1 MHDPFATPVNSRSP
15 ALEEEKNKLPD
26 TLEND
31 TSLEPIYGLTEKEG
45 FENDSSLTFPEKKG
59 VITTTESVAAKF
71 VPPRIP
77 IRIILLLIISTMGQA
92 YSGSIISIFMNKVL
106 HLSAEDQ
113 LKYYMYLGFTS
124 WPEPAVGF
132 LSDAFVVFG
141 ERRRPLLLVGCVGNL
156 IIYIIYCFAPSSTA
170 TSSVFFGVSMVAQV
184 CLMFIYV
191 SINGLL
197 VDIGRRD
204 EEEHEESTARIGSIM
219 SKAMLWRSTGTLIA
233 SILQTYLL
241 VDIDV
246 RSALGITA
254 VFFGL
259 TIPAALITP
268 RKLFLRKL
276 NQPNIFMRFLDC
288 AKEIR
293 RNWTKFDYHSDSVCM
308 ILVLVFVFLYTM
320 MPDSGNIY
328 TTYLYT
334 YDYPNW
340 LYSFIF
346 CLYDLGSIIGAGIFA
361 FWMSRKSKRELETG
375 KHTST
380 FFIFMLGSLAWALSY
395 STNIL
400 LCTGFIKDVLH
411 ISPEVFIPIDYFVN
425 AILVRFA
432 FMPTIAVAAEHAPRV
447 FEATC
452 FETFSVASVGG
463 GTVSNI
469 ITLAIVAD
477 AGIANDNYKKL
488 WIMVLISICCKLA
501 MIPLALLLPEKR
513 RSVDVIDDVESLGEE
528 KLLSSASPETESQ

>member
-15 ALEEEKNKLPD
+15 ALEEEGNNFPD
-26 TLEND
+26 TVAKN
-31 TSLEPIYGLTEKEG
+31 TSLEPIHELTDQEG
-45 FENDSSLTFPEKKG
+45 FENENSFTLPEKKG
-59 VITTTESVAAKF
+59 IISITESVPAKF

-92 YSGSIISIFMNKVL
+92 YSGSIISIFMNKTL

-124 WPEPAVGF
+124 WPEPVVGF
-132 LSDAFVVFG
+132 ISDAFVVLG
-141 ERRRPLLLVGCVGNL
+141 ERRRPLLLLGCIGNV
-156 IIYIIYCFAPSSTA
+156 IIYVIFCFKPSSTA
-170 TSSVFFGVSMVAQV
+170 TSSIFFGVSMVAQV
-184 CLMFIYV
+184 CLMFMYV

-219 SKAMLWRSTGTLIA
+219 SKAMLWRSTGSLIA
-233 SILQTYLL
+233 SILQTYIL

-259 TIPAALITP
+259 TIPAALIAP
-268 RKLFLRKL
+268 RKLFLRRL

-288 AKEIR
+288 TKEIR

-308 ILVLVFVFLYTM
+308 ILVLIFVFLYTM

-334 YDYPNW
+334 YGYPNW

-346 CLYDLGSIIGAGIFA
+346 CLYNVGSIIGAGIFSL
-361 FWMSRKSKRELETG
+361 WMARKSKRELETG
-375 KHTST
+375 EHTST
-380 FFIFMLGSLAWALSY
+380 FFVFMLGSFAWAFSY
-395 STNIL
+395 ATNIL
-400 LCTGFIKDVLH
+400 LCTGFIEDVLH
-411 ISPEVFIPIDYFVN
+411 ISPEVFIPIDYFVT

-452 FETFSVASVGG
+452 FETFAVASLGG

-477 AGIANDNYKKL
+477 AGIANDNYRKL

-513 RSVDVIDDVESLGEE
+513 RSVDVVDDVESLSEE
-528 KLLSSASPETESQ
+528 KLLSPALSEGEPH